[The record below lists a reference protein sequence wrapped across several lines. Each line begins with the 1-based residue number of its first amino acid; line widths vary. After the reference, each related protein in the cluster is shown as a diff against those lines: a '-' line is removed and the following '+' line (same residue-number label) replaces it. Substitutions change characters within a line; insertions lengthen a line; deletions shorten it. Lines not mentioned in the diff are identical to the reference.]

1 MTSFK
6 SKLTNFRINPRNN
19 IICAFDVSSKRIF
32 VFPSPELVF
41 YTFRPILLSIL
52 EDILFVGNTLFM
64 LSRNTLIARYMLS
77 MYSVEGELISII
89 KWRSMLGEGVFNRID
104 CSRCLPGTGRMAVTE
119 GVERIIVETNLS
131 DILVR
136 DTTLR
141 FYNDEYTGMR
151 YTVRQLR
158 QLTVAIH
165 LQVINGKISKYIT

>member
-1 MTSFK
+1 
-6 SKLTNFRINPRNN
+6 
-19 IICAFDVSSKRIF
+19 
-32 VFPSPELVF
+32 
-41 YTFRPILLSIL
+41 
-52 EDILFVGNTLFM
+52 
-64 LSRNTLIARYMLS
+64 MLS